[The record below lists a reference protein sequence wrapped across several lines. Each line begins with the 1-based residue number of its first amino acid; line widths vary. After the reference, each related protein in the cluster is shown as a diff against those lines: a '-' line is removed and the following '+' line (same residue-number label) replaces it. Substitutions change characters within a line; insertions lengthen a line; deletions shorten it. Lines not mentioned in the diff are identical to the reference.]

1 MYCCDIVY
9 TCTPPP
15 YCRLGVYFIRMTCK
29 LTTVASFAFVL
40 TIRPFVSAVQAA
52 LSVRQLVGKVLW
64 FWENE

>member
-1 MYCCDIVY
+1 
-9 TCTPPP
+9 
-15 YCRLGVYFIRMTCK
+15 MTCK